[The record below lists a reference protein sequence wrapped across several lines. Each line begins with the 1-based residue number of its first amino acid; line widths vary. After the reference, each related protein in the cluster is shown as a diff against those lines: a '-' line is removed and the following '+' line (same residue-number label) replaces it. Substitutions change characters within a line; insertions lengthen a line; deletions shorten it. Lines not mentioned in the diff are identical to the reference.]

1 MPRLERSGIGIHYDV
16 TAPQAAAPGA
26 PVVVFLHNIFCDRR
40 VFAHAIETIG
50 RRYRTIA
57 VDFRGHGASE
67 TPARPYAVAD
77 LVADVLAVM
86 DREGVA
92 RAAIV
97 GLSLGATVALELAL
111 AHPERVERL
120 VLMGADAERDPP
132 WPAFRNALLW
142 RLVLLIGLRG
152 FLVREAAKSLFGAS
166 FRREAGPG
174 LAGWF
179 DRILGL
185 GARAASF
192 ALRCWAAR
200 PIRLAALPALR
211 PPLLVVVGEEDVSC
225 LPACGEKIQRMVPNA
240 ALARIPRAGHTMTAE
255 RPEPTTAAITQFL
268 HAGTAGATTR

>member
-77 LVADVLAVM
+77 LVADVLAV
-86 DREGVA
+86 
-92 RAAIV
+92 
-97 GLSLGATVALELAL
+97 AL